1 MTMPLRVQSAPR
13 VRVPQPYWGYEDI
26 GIFFF
31 ALVFL
36 ASVVRLGVR
45 RHLLPRSELVT
56 PTLGVQC
63 AIIIL
68 LSIALYVVLKCRH
81 HLPVVAPLGWV
92 VPNVFYT
99 AIAPVAGIAAA
110 LGIALLIHLR
120 HQVMPTTPV
129 IDFLVLGLVL
139 GPILEE
145 SVFRGCLLPVVA
157 RTFGGAFAV
166 IATAL
171 LFAVF
176 HGPTD
181 LAHWCWFT
189 ATGVAYGWLRLAS
202 QTTTAAAF
210 MHATDNLT
218 LFLAARL

>member
-1 MTMPLRVQSAPR
+1 
-13 VRVPQPYWGYEDI
+13 
-26 GIFFF
+26 
-31 ALVFL
+31 
-36 ASVVRLGVR
+36 
-45 RHLLPRSELVT
+45 
-56 PTLGVQC
+56 
-63 AIIIL
+63 
-68 LSIALYVVLKCRH
+68 
-81 HLPVVAPLGWV
+81 
-92 VPNVFYT
+92 
-99 AIAPVAGIAAA
+99 
-110 LGIALLIHLR
+110 
-120 HQVMPTTPV
+120 
-129 IDFLVLGLVL
+129 
-139 GPILEE
+139 
-145 SVFRGCLLPVVA
+145 VVA

>member
-1 MTMPLRVQSAPR
+1 MPLRVQSAPR

-36 ASVVRLGVR
+36 ASVVRLGV
-45 RHLLPRSELVT
+45 
-56 PTLGVQC
+56 QC

-92 VPNVFYT
+92 APNVFYT
-99 AIAPVAGIAAA
+99 AVAPVAGITAA
-110 LGIALLIHLR
+110 LGIVLLIHLR
-120 HQVMPTTPV
+120 HQVMPTMPV
-129 IDFLVLGLVL
+129 IDFLGLVL